1 MKKMKIWLALLLLAA
16 IAMSLTAC
24 GSNNNSTPTT
34 APTEVAAATDAPA
47 ASTANESSAE
57 TETKAEAPAAENKT
71 ADAAP
76 VNDHPLNATYGFQ
89 WSDPNAPI
97 LNEKGAQ
104 ELSFRVYSSK
114 NASALDYNDMKIMA
128 DLFAQTNVQVNWE
141 NVSESVYAQ
150 QKNLIFGNKD
160 NRPDAIYHAGMG
172 AGEIIK
178 YAKRKVLVPISDYLD
193 YMPNFKKLLEE
204 RPDIRA
210 QLLNVEDGK
219 IYSLPRIEEMGLLQS
234 PNLLF
239 LNIAWT
245 KAAIAAGAVEGLT
258 EDQLKDGLALTAAQM
273 EQLLVYFR
281 DNDMNGNGKTD
292 DEHPMNFVYNNWQ
305 GNQCDLY
312 GMFGL
317 NDNLEHRVV
326 VDGKI
331 TYTVQDER
339 FKEATNFIAKWVTDG
354 LIDKVSFE
362 QSQDNFLANGKGMET
377 YGAFY
382 WWESETV
389 VSNPE
394 NYIVLSPLVGPNGDQ
409 TICVSN
415 NPEISTGEV
424 ILFSNC
430 KYPEV
435 LLAYFDRYY
444 DPVISAQINYG
455 PIGIVYEEE
464 RDANGM
470 LVQKPLPEGVTS
482 DELRLQ
488 NAPLGIIN
496 LGEYAWNNVVN
507 MEPRAQLRLERLKL
521 CAKPF
526 VPANV
531 TPCPNLQFTLEEL
544 NTLSN
549 YETNLN
555 DYVRTNLIAW
565 LMKGGVSDA
574 AWTTFQ
580 NDLNGRVNLAAIQKV
595 YQDAYDR
602 YIAK

>member
-1 MKKMKIWLALLLLAA
+1 MKNLKKWLLVLMMIVLAVT
-16 IAMSLTAC
+16 LTAC
-24 GSNNNSTPTT
+24 SGGDKKD
-34 APTEVAAATDAPA
+34 AAAPAEKKEETAAAPA
-47 ASTANESSAE
+47 EEKKDDTAA
-57 TETKAEAPAAENKT
+57 APAT
-71 ADAAP
+71 G
-76 VNDHPLNATYGFQ
+76 NALTDTYGFQ
-89 WSDPNAPI
+89 WKDPSAPI
-97 LNEKGAQ
+97 LNEQGAK
-104 ELSFRVYSSK
+104 EISFKVYSSK
-114 NASALDYNDMKIMA
+114 NASAKDYNDMKIMT

-141 NVSESVYAQ
+141 NVSESVYSQ

-178 YAKRKVLVPISDYLD
+178 YAKRKVLVPISDYLE
-193 YMPNFKKLLEE
+193 YMPNFSKLLEE
-204 RPDIRA
+204 RPDIRN
-210 QLLNVEDGK
+210 QLLNVENGK

-245 KAAIAAGAVEGLT
+245 KEAIEAGAVSDLT
-258 EDQLKDGLALTAAQM
+258 ADQLKDGLALKSSQM
-273 EQLLVYFR
+273 E
-281 DNDMNGNGKTD
+281 
-292 DEHPMNFVYNNWQ
+292 EIVYNNWQ

-317 NDNLEHRVV
+317 NDNLEHRVI
-326 VDGKI
+326 VDGKA
-331 TYTVQDER
+331 TYTIQDDR
-339 FKEATNFIAKWVTDG
+339 FKEATNFIAKWVDAG

-362 QSQDNFLANGKGMET
+362 QSQDNFLANGKGLET

-394 NYIVLSPLVGPNGDQ
+394 NYIVCSPLIGPNGDQ

-415 NPEISTGEV
+415 NPEVSTGEV
-424 ILFSNC
+424 ILFSDC
-430 KYPEV
+430 KYPEI

-464 RDANGM
+464 RDEKGM
-470 LVQKPLPEGVTS
+470 LMQKPLPEGVTT

-488 NAPLGIIN
+488 NAPLGIIY
-496 LGEYAWNNVVN
+496 LGEYAWNNVVH
-507 MEPRAQLRLERLKL
+507 MEPRAQLRLERLQQ

-526 VPANV
+526 VPENV
-531 TPCPNLQFTLEEL
+531 IPFPNLQFTLEEL

-555 DYVRTNLIAW
+555 DYIRTNLISW
-565 LMKGGVSDA
+565 LMKGGVSDD
-574 AWTTFQ
+574 AWTAFQ
-580 NDLNGRVNLAAIQKV
+580 NDLNGKVNLAGIQKV

-602 YIAK
+602 FAAK

>member
-1 MKKMKIWLALLLLAA
+1 MKKNLKKWLVVLMMAVLV
-16 IAMSLTAC
+16 ITMTAC
-24 GSNNNSTPTT
+24 SGGNKDAAPAEKKEET
-34 APTEVAAATDAPA
+34 AAAPAEEKKEETAAAPAEEKKEEPAAAPAAATG
-47 ASTANESSAE
+47 N
-57 TETKAEAPAAENKT
+57 
-71 ADAAP
+71 
-76 VNDHPLNATYGFQ
+76 PLVDNYGFQ
-89 WSDPNAPI
+89 WQDASAPI
-97 LNEKGAQ
+97 LNEQGAKDIA
-104 ELSFRVYSSK
+104 FRVYSSK
-114 NASALDYNDMKIMA
+114 NASAKDYNDMKIMA
-128 DLFAQTNVQVNWE
+128 DLFAQTNVQVTWE
-141 NVSESVYAQ
+141 NVSESVYSQ

-178 YAKRKVLVPISDYLD
+178 YAKRKVLVPISDYLE
-193 YMPNFKKLLEE
+193 YMPNFSKLLEE
-204 RPDIRA
+204 RPDIRN

-245 KAAIAAGAVEGLT
+245 KEAIEAGAVSDLT
-258 EDQLKDGLALTAAQM
+258 ADQLKDGLALKSSQM
-273 EQLLVYFR
+273 EEILTYFR
-281 DNDMNGNGKTD
+281 DHDMNGNGKTD
-292 DEHPMNFVYNNWQ
+292 DERPLSFVYNNWQ

-317 NDNLEHRVV
+317 NDNLEHRVL
-326 VDGKI
+326 VDGKV
-331 TYTVQDER
+331 TYSVQDDR
-339 FKEATNFIAKWVTDG
+339 FKEATNFISRWVDAG

-362 QSQDNFLANGKGMET
+362 QSQDNFLANGKGLET

-394 NYIVLSPLVGPNGDQ
+394 NYIVCSPMIGPNGDQ

-415 NPEISTGEV
+415 NPEVSTGEV
-424 ILFSNC
+424 ILFTSC
-430 KYPEV
+430 KYPEI

-464 RDANGM
+464 RDDKGM
-470 LVQKPLPEGVTS
+470 LVQKPLPEGVTT

-488 NAPLGIIN
+488 NAPLGIIY
-496 LGEYAWNNVVN
+496 LGEYAWNNVVH
-507 MEPRAQLRLERLKL
+507 MEPRAQLRLERLL
-521 CAKPF
+521 QCAKPF
-526 VPANV
+526 VPENV
-531 TPCPNLQFTLEEL
+531 TPFPNLQFTLEEL

-555 DYVRTNLIAW
+555 DYIRTNLISW
-565 LMKGGVSDA
+565 LMKGGVSDDAWA
-574 AWTTFQ
+574 AFQ
-580 NDLNGRVNLAAIQKV
+580 NDLNGKVNLAGIQKV

-602 YIAK
+602 YLAK

>member
-1 MKKMKIWLALLLLAA
+1 MNKSKKYLVLLMIAVLVISLSAFGGDKKEEDNKGSGAA
-16 IAMSLTAC
+16 AGSLT
-24 GSNNNSTPTT
+24 
-34 APTEVAAATDAPA
+34 E
-47 ASTANESSAE
+47 
-57 TETKAEAPAAENKT
+57 
-71 ADAAP
+71 
-76 VNDHPLNATYGFQ
+76 TYGFQ
-89 WSDPNAPI
+89 WTDTTKPI
-97 LNEKGAQ
+97 LNEKGATDI
-104 ELSFRVYSSK
+104 SFTVYSSK
-114 NASALDYNDMKIMA
+114 NASALDYNDMKILN
-128 DLFAQTNVQVNWE
+128 DLGAQTNVRVNWE

-150 QKNLIFGNKD
+150 QKNLIFGNADK
-160 NRPDAIYHAGMG
+160 RPDAIYHAGMS

-193 YMPNFKKLLEE
+193 YMPNFKKLLSE
-204 RPDIRA
+204 RPDIKN
-210 QLLNVEDGK
+210 QLVNTEDGK
-219 IYSLPRIEEMGLLQS
+219 IYSLPRIEEMGLLQN

-245 KAAIAAGAVEGLT
+245 KAAIDAGAVNGLSA
-258 EDQLKDGLALTAAQM
+258 DQLTDGLQLTSAQM

-292 DEHPMNFVYNNWQ
+292 DERPLSFVYNNWQ

-317 NDNLEHRVV
+317 NDNLEHRVIV
-326 VDGKI
+326 NGKV
-331 TYTVQDER
+331 TYTIQDER
-339 FKEATNFIAKWVTDG
+339 FKEATNFIARWVDMG

-362 QSQDNFLANGKGMET
+362 QSQDNFLANGKGLET

-389 VSNPE
+389 VSNAQ
-394 NYIVLSPLVGPNGDQ
+394 NYIVCKPMVGPNGDQ
-409 TICVSN
+409 TVCVSN
-415 NPEISTGEV
+415 NPEIGTGEV

-444 DPVISAQINYG
+444 DPTVSAQINYG
-455 PIGIVYEEE
+455 PIGIVYEETLDE
-464 RDANGM
+464 RGM
-470 LVQKPLPEGVTS
+470 LVQKPLPAGVTS

-507 MEPRAQLRLERLKL
+507 MEPRARLRLERLQL

-526 VPANV
+526 VPAGV
-531 TPCPNLQFTLEEL
+531 IPCPNLQFTLEEL

-555 DYVRTNLIAW
+555 DYIRTNMITW

-574 AWTTFQ
+574 DWNAFQ
-580 NDLNGRVNLAAIQKV
+580 SNLNGRVNLTGIQKV
-595 YQDAYDR
+595 YQAAYDR
-602 YIAK
+602 FVNGK

>member
-1 MKKMKIWLALLLLAA
+1 MKKNLKKWLIVLMMAVLV
-16 IAMSLTAC
+16 ITLTAC
-24 GSNNNSTPTT
+24 SSGNKDAAPAEKKEETAAAPVEEKKEET
-34 APTEVAAATDAPA
+34 APAPAEEKKEEPAAAPAAATG
-47 ASTANESSAE
+47 N
-57 TETKAEAPAAENKT
+57 
-71 ADAAP
+71 
-76 VNDHPLNATYGFQ
+76 PLVDNYGFQ
-89 WSDPNAPI
+89 WQDASAPI
-97 LNEKGAQ
+97 LNEQGAKDIT
-104 ELSFRVYSSK
+104 FRVYSSK
-114 NASALDYNDMKIMA
+114 NASAKDYNDMKIMA

-141 NVSESVYAQ
+141 NVSESVYSQ

-178 YAKRKVLVPISDYLD
+178 YAKRKVLVPISDYLE
-193 YMPNFKKLLEE
+193 YMPNFSRLLEE
-204 RPDIRA
+204 RPDIKN

-239 LNIAWT
+239 LNVPWT
-245 KAAIAAGAVEGLT
+245 KEVIAAGAVDGLSA
-258 EDQLKDGLALTAAQM
+258 DDLKDGLALTSAQM
-273 EQLLVYFR
+273 EQILSYFR
-281 DNDMNGNGKTD
+281 DHDMNANGKTD
-292 DEHPMNFVYNNWQ
+292 DERPMSFVYNNWQ
-305 GNQCDLY
+305 GNQCDLF
-312 GMFGL
+312 GLFGL
-317 NDNLEHRVV
+317 NDNLEHRVI
-326 VDGKI
+326 VDGKVV
-331 TYTVQDER
+331 YTIQDEKFR
-339 FKEATNFIAKWVTDG
+339 DAVNFIAGWVDQG
-354 LIDKVSFE
+354 LIDRVSFE
-362 QSQDNFLANGKGMET
+362 QSQDNFLANGKGLET

-394 NYIVLSPLVGPNGDQ
+394 NYIVCSPMIGPNGDQ

-415 NPEISTGEV
+415 NPEVGTGEV
-424 ILFSNC
+424 ILFTSC

-464 RDANGM
+464 RDEKGM
-470 LVQKPLPEGVTS
+470 LVQKPLPEGVTT

-488 NAPLGIIN
+488 NAPLGIIY
-496 LGEYAWNNVVN
+496 LGEYAWNNVVH
-507 MEPRAQLRLERLKL
+507 MEPRAQLRLERLQQ

-526 VPANV
+526 VPENV
-531 TPCPNLQFTLEEL
+531 IPFPNLQFTLEEL

-555 DYVRTNLIAW
+555 DYVRTNLIRW
-565 LMKGGVSDA
+565 LMKGGVSDD
-574 AWTTFQ
+574 AWTAFQ
-580 NDLNGRVNLAAIQKV
+580 NDLNGKVNLAGIRKV

-602 YIAK
+602 YSTK